1 MVCAMY
7 PREPATGSHVSPPS
21 ETSRAPP
28 SPPTPPGGHKHTLWA
43 LCTTEQLPLLSIPHT
58 VVSTLSA
65 ALSRPPT
72 LSLSQGRMSASPLLP
87 CKWHHQYHLPR
98 FYFFSQVHTEHSP
111 GEITSWAINQTLVN
125 F

>member
-28 SPPTPPGGHKHTLWA
+28 SPPNPPGGHKHTLWA

-72 LSLSQGRMSASPLLP
+72 LSLSHFLASMMAEA
-87 CKWHHQYHLPR
+87 CCRW
-98 FYFFSQVHTEHSP
+98 SMTA
-111 GEITSWAINQTLVN
+111 AISGA
-125 F
+125 